1 MVIKKIFS
9 VTLCCIGFM
18 CGGLMSATSAWAV
31 EAATPVEAVDGF
43 HNALKIGD
51 TAAALSLLA
60 RDLVVVEFGVI
71 DPTVEA
77 YSFSH
82 MPFDMDMEGATSWT
96 LNSRQVGGTG
106 DTRFV
111 VSSYHVNGQDATGA
125 TIDHNVFETAV
136 VTRVGGRFRIS
147 HLHWSTDNPQ
157 YAARAQDLRLKAKPS
172 TAGEGTPP
180 SSPPGQ

>member
-1 MVIKKIFS
+1 MIKRALC
-9 VTLCCIGFM
+9 VTLCCAGM
-18 CGGLMSATSAWAV
+18 LAAAPAMAA
-31 EAATPVEAVDGF
+31 EAHTPVEAVDGF
-43 HNALKIGD
+43 HNALRIGD

-82 MPFDMDMEGATSWT
+82 MPFDMDMEGATSWR

-111 VSSYHVNGQDATGA
+111 VSSYHVNGQDVTGA
-125 TIDHNVFETAV
+125 TIDHNLFETAV

-147 HLHWSTDNPQ
+147 HLHWSTDNPE
-157 YAARAQDLRLKAKPS
+157 YEARAQGLRLQAKPS

-180 SSPPGQ
+180 SSPPGR